1 MCFLFFILPTRMYSS
16 IEKPSTS
23 SSQNHQIAF
32 NTHPTANV
40 KSTTASIIAPKA
52 NKACAKSIITSSL
65 SLSSSAVAS
74 ATTTTGVSIKPP
86 PPTFTSYDN
95 NNKNQFT
102 YGAYINNNNNNNNNN
117 RITTSNN
124 NNTNY
129 SSKLSSTSFR
139 TATAINAK
147 M

>member
-1 MCFLFFILPTRMYSS
+1 MYSS
-16 IEKPSTS
+16 IETPSTS
-23 SSQNHQIAF
+23 SSQKHQIAF
-32 NTHPTANV
+32 NTHPTVNV
-40 KSTTASIIAPKA
+40 KSTTASLIAPKA
-52 NKACAKSIITSSL
+52 NKACGKSIITSSL
-65 SLSSSAVAS
+65 SLSSSEIAS
-74 ATTTTGVSIKPP
+74 TTTTSTTRVSIKPP

-102 YGAYINNNNNNNNNN
+102 YGAYINNNNNNNN
-117 RITTSNN
+117 RITTSNI